1 MKAILFLLLCFNLYA
16 EVEKL
21 ETIEVTHQ
29 GTANTLVEFVPG
41 VTTLRQNELKKRREI
56 SLGDTLRN
64 EAGVQSTSYG
74 PSAGRPIIRGL
85 EGDRIRVLQNGLG
98 VLDASSQ
105 SVDHAVPVDTMVIDS
120 VEIVRG
126 PMSLLYGSSAV
137 GGVVNINTNRIHS
150 NFEEGSVSEIMLQG
164 DSSQDAF
171 TSGAKIDHGV
181 NNWMLHFDGGYR
193 NANDLQI
200 PGFAR
205 SAKERDVNPSTDEEP
220 EDELPNSASVQKSA
234 ALGVSRIFN
243 KGYVGA
249 SYYFFDNRYGAVAEE
264 NVDIR
269 MKQNRLELHG
279 EYKVGGESLK
289 SIKLKTAQS
298 DYGHKEMEG
307 SEVGTTFTNEGNES
321 RLEFLTESENLK
333 GVSGFQTQIFNFSA
347 VGEEAYLPPSKNRIL
362 AAFTLQELTQGANV
376 FSAGLRTEN
385 FHIHDQSSDG
395 KNRNFNGYNGS
406 LGYRRKLSD
415 VLTSSLSLSYTER
428 APNFQELFAD
438 GGHVATGTYEQGNA
452 DLKKE
457 KAYAVDLGLDYHRG
471 SDGFAHVSIFAQQF
485 QDYIALYDTG
495 LPSNEP
501 DFDNIFRSSQVDAIF
516 YGFEF
521 DSRTRIQKSDYFGI
535 VRADYVRGKDKD
547 SDGNLPR
554 VAAPRLSVGL
564 EKVKDRWTWDVE
576 AQHYFEQYNTS
587 SRDEFRTD
595 NFTLLNA
602 GVIYDVIKERGK
614 LSLFGRAKNLLDV
627 EARQHT
633 SFLKDIAPMPGRHV
647 VAGVQYM
654 Y

>member
-105 SVDHAVPVDTMVIDS
+105 SVDHAVPVDTRVIDS

-347 VGEEAYLPPSKNRIL
+347 VGEEAYLPPSRNSLK
-362 AAFTLQELTQGANV
+362 APT
-376 FSAGLRTEN
+376 FSARAFEQRT
-385 FHIHDQSSDG
+385 
-395 KNRNFNGYNGS
+395 
-406 LGYRRKLSD
+406 
-415 VLTSSLSLSYTER
+415 
-428 APNFQELFAD
+428 
-438 GGHVATGTYEQGNA
+438 
-452 DLKKE
+452 
-457 KAYAVDLGLDYHRG
+457 
-471 SDGFAHVSIFAQQF
+471 SIFMTNQVMAR
-485 QDYIALYDTG
+485 IATSTDTTAP
-495 LPSNEP
+495 LV
-501 DFDNIFRSSQVDAIF
+501 IAASS
-516 YGFEF
+516 
-521 DSRTRIQKSDYFGI
+521 
-535 VRADYVRGKDKD
+535 
-547 SDGNLPR
+547 
-554 VAAPRLSVGL
+554 
-564 EKVKDRWTWDVE
+564 
-576 AQHYFEQYNTS
+576 
-587 SRDEFRTD
+587 
-595 NFTLLNA
+595 
-602 GVIYDVIKERGK
+602 
-614 LSLFGRAKNLLDV
+614 
-627 EARQHT
+627 
-633 SFLKDIAPMPGRHV
+633 PMFSHHR
-647 VAGVQYM
+647 
-654 Y
+654 